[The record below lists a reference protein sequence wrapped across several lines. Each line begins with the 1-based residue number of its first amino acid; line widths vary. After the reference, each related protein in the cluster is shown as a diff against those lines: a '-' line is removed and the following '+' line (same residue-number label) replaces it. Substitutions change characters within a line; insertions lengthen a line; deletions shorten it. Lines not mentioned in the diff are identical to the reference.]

1 MGKEL
6 IDELKKYIS
15 ENAIRWSAR
24 CLERMQERDISRA
37 DVKNVFWNEKSLK
50 IIQMISRIL
59 IV

>member
-24 CLERMQERDISRA
+24 GLERMYERDISRA